1 MQGHFDPL
9 IVSLSVLASILAVY
23 VALDLT
29 GRVAASDGTVRSAW
43 ILAGALATGVGMWTM
58 HFTGMLALHL
68 PVTVTYAVQGVLL
81 ALLIA
86 VIASI
91 VSLRVAATRASV
103 SLAVLLAGC

>member
-29 GRVAASDGTVRSAW
+29 GRVAASDGTARSAW
-43 ILAGALATGVGMWTM
+43 ILAGAFVTGVGMWTM

-68 PVTVTYAVQGVLL
+68 PVVVRYALPGVFL
-81 ALLIA
+81 ALAIA
-86 VIASI
+86 VVAS
-91 VSLRVAATRASV
+91 VESLRVAATRGSM
-103 SLAVLLAGC
+103 SIAV